1 MGSRLRIL
9 LLAAVLSVSSAAS
22 FADMRTVEPPSA
34 AAMAADMLL
43 VRPLGVLGT
52 VVGTGLFVVSLP
64 LSALG
69 MNSEEAV
76 QRLVAEPAR
85 FTFVRPLGDFNERG
99 RR

>member
-9 LLAAVLSVSSAAS
+9 LLAAVLSASPAVS
-22 FADMRTVEPPSA
+22 FADVRTVEPPSA

-43 VRPLGVLGT
+43 VRPLGVMGT
-52 VVGTGLFVVSLP
+52 VVGTGLFVISLP

-69 MNSEEAV
+69 MNPEEAA

-85 FTFVRPLGDFNERG
+85 YTFVRPLGDFNERG